1 MGNRGFRSKP
11 SPTHIIWIRG
21 GDRTSTG
28 GKKQFDTDYFGK
40 WAKRAGFDFEQE
52 TRVDH
57 DRAEEPRT
65 QHRVVFRWGTS
76 ESETISLGDEE
87 WSMDAQKTPRTFIE
101 VDDAGLARIK
111 GWTVEATLDVV
122 EMRHKGAD
130 LLIESADGE
139 KKRLNA
145 HKFVSDPRDRQQDG
159 A

>member
-1 MGNRGFRSKP
+1 MTKRGFRRKP
-11 SPTHIIWIRG
+11 SPSHIIWVRG
-21 GDRTSTG
+21 ADRGSG
-28 GKKQFDTDYFGK
+28 SGKKQFDSGHFEK
-40 WAKRAGFDFEQE
+40 WATRAGFDFERE

-76 ESETISLGDEE
+76 DSETISLGDEE
-87 WSMDAQKTPRTFIE
+87 WSMGAQQTPRTFIE
-101 VDDAGLARIK
+101 IDDAGMARIK

-145 HKFVSDPRDRQQDG
+145 HKFVSDPRKQQQGDT
-159 A
+159 